1 MKIEKSK
8 IKLYATLG
16 SRATFG
22 MLVLELK
29 KKYEKLFI
37 VTADVSTSAG
47 LDRYRKQHKDSY
59 LDVGISEQN
68 MIGVATGLATEGFD
82 VITTT
87 FSPFQTARCC
97 EQIKVNLGYMENKV
111 CMVGLASGLVLGN
124 LGYTHCSIEDIGIL
138 RSIPNISIV
147 SPADGMEIAKCLD
160 YVISKSKNS
169 VYIRLTG
176 DKNEKPIYENDYDFT
191 IGKGV
196 KILEG
201 SDITFFSC
209 GSILNRVIDTAKK
222 LELEKNISC
231 SVINMH
237 TIKPIDNELI
247 IEEAKKSKMLISVEE
262 HNIIGGLGSSISEVI
277 SGVNKSPK
285 LLRIGINDKYI
296 SEGGYEHLLNKYS
309 LNSAAISEKVYEEFR
324 KI

>member
-8 IKLYATLG
+8 IKLFSTLG

-22 MLVLELK
+22 MLVLDLK
-29 KKYEKLFI
+29 KKYKNLFV

-47 LDRYRKQHKDSY
+47 LDRFKKQFRESY

-68 MIGVATGLATEGFD
+68 MIGVATGLSTEGFD

-97 EQIKVNLGYMENKV
+97 EQIKVNLGYMKNKV
-111 CMVGLASGLVLGN
+111 CMVGLASGIVLGN
-124 LGYTHCSIEDIGIL
+124 LGYTLFSRRYWHFTI
-138 RSIPNISIV
+138 NTKFSIV

-160 YVISKSKNS
+160 FAISESKNS

-176 DKNEKPIYENDYDFT
+176 DKNEKPIYNEDYEFR

-196 KILEG
+196 KIQDG
-201 SDITFFSC
+201 SDVTFFSC
-209 GSILNRVIDTAKK
+209 GSILNRVIDAANMLK
-222 LELEKNISC
+222 EEKNINSTI
-231 SVINMH
+231 INMH
-237 TIKPIDNELI
+237 TIKPIDSDI
-247 IEEAKKSKMLISVEE
+247 IVEESKKSKMLICVEE
-262 HNIIGGLGSSISEVI
+262 HNIIGGLGSAVSEVLSEI
-277 SGVNKSPK
+277 NKSPK
-285 LLRIGINDKYI
+285 LLRFGINDTYI
-296 SEGGYEHLLNKYS
+296 SEGGYEHLINKYKI
-309 LNSAAISEKVYEEFR
+309 NSKAIKERVYEEYR